1 MQYGVVLPIQGIGQS
16 LDDFLG
22 ELITEAQVAEESGFD
37 SVFLPEFH
45 QAKDGAVV
53 SPTVIGAAILQA
65 TSTLR
70 FGTAVLAAPLHHPI
84 RIAEDA
90 LMLDWLSSGRFIL
103 GLGAGH
109 QIADFVAYGVDHG
122 TRTEQF
128 EEILHIL
135 GLCFSGKPFSHDGDF
150 FQIEAEITPCPYS
163 EPRPPIWLG
172 GHGPA
177 GIDRA
182 ARLGDLWLVD
192 PQRHIEVVAELAEN
206 YRERC
211 DVHATTPAV
220 GMFRE
225 AWIASDHESAIKE
238 WAESAVAVHRL
249 YYNVGAYR
257 PQFETWAKTSLSR
270 SELTFDLLSPGRFL
284 VGDGELVRRTVEQ
297 WRNLTGVQYLALRF
311 RHPKG
316 PSHEATCEAL
326 RRFGEEV
333 ISATSGSQEE

>member
-1 MQYGVVLPIQGIGQS
+1 MEYGVVLPIQGIGQS

-22 ELITEAQVAEESGFD
+22 ELLTESQVAEEAGFD
-37 SVFLPEFH
+37 AVFLPEFH
-45 QAKDGAVV
+45 QARNGAVV
-53 SPTVIGAAILQA
+53 SPTVVGAAILQA

-70 FGTAVLAAPLHHPI
+70 FGTAVLAAPLHHPL

-109 QIADFVAYGVDHG
+109 QIADFLAYGVEHG
-122 TRTEQF
+122 TRTQQF

-135 GLCFSGKPFSHDGDF
+135 GLCFLGEPFSHDGDF
-150 FQIEAEITPCPYS
+150 FQIAAQITPRPYS

-172 GHGPA
+172 GHGSA

-182 ARLGDLWLVD
+182 ARFGDLWLAD
-192 PQRHIEVVAELAEN
+192 PQRHVEVVAGLAEN
-206 YRERC
+206 YRKRC
-211 DVHATTPAV
+211 QVHGTSAAV

-225 AWIASDHESAIKE
+225 AWITNGNESATAE
-238 WAESAVAVHRL
+238 WAESVVAVHRL
-249 YYNVGAYR
+249 YYNVGAYH
-257 PQFETWAKTSLSR
+257 PQFEPWAADSLPR
-270 SELTFDLLSPGRFL
+270 SEVNFDLLSPGRFL
-284 VGDGELVRRTVEQ
+284 VGDGEHLRHTVNQ
-297 WRNLTGVQYLALRF
+297 WRDLTGVQYLALRF

-326 RRFGEEV
+326 CRFGEEV
-333 ISATSGSQEE
+333 ISTTSGSGR